1 MKIAICDDNKIELQQ
16 IEKKAADFAGLNQH
30 LCPISIHTFSNGNDL
45 FLFTQKF
52 GRFDLVILDII
63 MPGLNGIDLAAK
75 LRAFNDH
82 CRIIF
87 LTSSPEFAVDSY
99 KVKAYYYLLK
109 NSSAAEL
116 HTLLNRVLDEITE
129 ENTSNLVIKEKGKW
143 TKVSF
148 GSIKYVE
155 SINHTVQF
163 HLYNKESILSFGSLN
178 EYHELLLADKRFV
191 KCHKSYIVNMQHVTS
206 ITGRDFVFG
215 EDASVPISRKIYQQ
229 IKDAYLDYFF
239 TEMK

>member
-1 MKIAICDDNKIELQQ
+1 MKIAICDDNKLELGQVESIEQ
-16 IEKKAADFAGLNQH
+16 DFISDKQPLH
-30 LCPISIHTFSNGNDL
+30 SISIHTFSNGNDL

-52 GRFDLVILDII
+52 GAFDVVILDII

-75 LRAFNDH
+75 LRAHNDN

-109 NSSAAEL
+109 NSAATEL
-116 HTLLNRVLDEITE
+116 HALLNRVLDEITE
-129 ENTSNLVIKEKGKW
+129 ENTSSVVIKEKGKW
-143 TKVSF
+143 TRVSF

-163 HLYNKESILSFGSLN
+163 HLHKKESILSFGSLN
-178 EYHELLLADKRFV
+178 EYHELLLSDKRFV
-191 KCHKSYIVNMQHVTS
+191 KCHKSYIVNMQHVAS
-206 ITGRDFVFG
+206 ITSRDFVLG
-215 EDASVPISRKIYQQ
+215 EDVSVPISRKIYPQ